1 MDTTMKPGGP
11 VGGGR
16 TFVMHDGEAYDL
28 DELQRIAPG
37 WYEQSFLNQRR
48 RDKRRMER
56 VGWVIVGALLAIMGI
71 MALFGGGTAPA
82 DAAGPPVARVTCRE
96 ACQLERRLR
105 AVCPS
110 QPGAMTR
117 RMCRRWVQVG
127 QCETGGQQTT
137 ITLRSIGQIRW
148 RYDGESGYDGGLQ
161 FSPSTW
167 RSNVARIPSRQLTRP
182 ERLARNAGRYH
193 HAWSAPPSVQILA
206 AEVLRLR
213 IGGNPQQTAGWPV
226 CGAYWYG

>member
-1 MDTTMKPGGP
+1 MDTTQLKPGA
-11 VGGGR
+11 R
-16 TFVMHDGEAYDL
+16 TFVVHDGEVYDP
-28 DELQRIAPG
+28 DEIARLSPG
-37 WYEQSFLNQRR
+37 RYEQAFLDRRR
-48 RDKRRMER
+48 RDKRIMER
-56 VGWVIVGALLAIMGI
+56 VLWASVGAMLAIMAL
-71 MALFGGGTAPA
+71 MALFGTGTPPA
-82 DAAGPPVARVTCRE
+82 GAAATSEARVVCKP

-117 RMCRRWVQVG
+117 RTCRRWVLVG

-148 RYDGESGYDGGLQ
+148 RYNGSSGYDGGLQ

-182 ERLARNAGRYH
+182 ERIARNAGRYH

-206 AEVLRLR
+206 AEVLRKR
-213 IGGNPQQTAGWPV
+213 IGGNPKQSAGWPH
-226 CGAYWYG
+226 CGAWWYR